1 MLLREA
7 GEHDAREVV
16 ARIIDAVESNIDPL
30 VRTLNASF
38 GIATSSCR
46 QEPEELLRI
55 ADEAMYQAKRSGTKI
70 EVAA

>member
-1 MLLREA
+1 MNAELAGDGKLRTRLLTA
-7 GEHDAREVV
+7 
-16 ARIIDAVESNIDPL
+16 L
-30 VRTLNASF
+30 